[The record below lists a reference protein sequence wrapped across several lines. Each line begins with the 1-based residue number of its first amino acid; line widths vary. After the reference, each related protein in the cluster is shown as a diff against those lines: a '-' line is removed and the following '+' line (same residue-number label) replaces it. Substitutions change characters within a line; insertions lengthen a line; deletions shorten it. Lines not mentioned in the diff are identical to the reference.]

1 MPTRRRWTSSSGRAE
16 VYNSLTGTVT
26 FKDGEQLHLALAG
39 VEWDL
44 AISGSTAAALPEP
57 GAEAKVFTFLH
68 HREDQMKLYGFA
80 SAAERE
86 LFLSL
91 LLVNGVGP
99 RLVMRMLSA
108 ATERD
113 IRAAVQAGDAD
124 ALARVPGLG
133 AKSAQKIILALRGKL
148 LPPAEAP
155 PAVESDVIKA
165 LTGMGFSQRQAN
177 EAVAAVAQVRD
188 QQGGELDEA
197 ELLRAAIQRLGTTR

>member
-1 MPTRRRWTSSSGRAE
+1 M
-16 VYNSLTGTVT
+16 YNSLTGTVT

-57 GAEAKVFTFLH
+57 GGEARVFTFLH

-86 LFLSL
+86 LFQSL
-91 LLVNGVGP
+91 LQVNGVGP
-99 RLVMRMLSA
+99 RLIVRMLSA

-113 IRAAVQAGDAD
+113 IRVAVHAGDAN

-133 AKSAQKIILALRGKL
+133 AKSAQKIILSLRGNL
-148 LPPAEAP
+148 LPPADAP
-155 PAVESDVIKA
+155 AVVESDVIRA
-165 LTGMGFSQRQAN
+165 IAGMGFSQREAA
-177 EAVAAVAQVRD
+177 EAVAAVAQSGD
-188 QQGGELDEA
+188 SEAGGEIDEA
-197 ELLRAAIQRLGTTR
+197 EMLRAAIQHLGARR